1 MKIGSWKLEG
11 RGWGLEVSGWRDLI
25 DNLQPHRWMFLLI
38 FSIIQ
43 YPTSNIQAQTLE
55 DHLQTA
61 AENNPEIQAYF
72 YEYLAALEKVP
83 QVGTL
88 PDPELSLG
96 LFIRPMERFM
106 GNQHAD
112 LQLMQMFPWFG
123 TLRIQ
128 KDEASKM
135 ALASYE
141 AFRSVRNQLF
151 FEVKVT
157 WYEIYQLN
165 EDTRITKG
173 HLQILEKFKRL
184 ALVRYQSG
192 GSSSG
197 RSPSPSNP
205 GMIASGVGMPSS
217 STGMG
222 DILRIRM
229 EINELENTI
238 ALLTD
243 RQQALIAEFNQLLNR
258 DSEEALV
265 LPEKLSDAPL
275 TMGRE
280 ELLDSIKTY
289 NPRLK
294 MLDAE
299 GAAYSAQEKIADLE
313 GRPMMG
319 AGVNYMAFSPRTENG
334 MNMGGNNMVMP
345 MVKITLPIYRKK
357 IKAQKKAAEIKQE
370 ATLKRKENTNNQL
383 STQWRNSLRDWDD
396 ADRRLGLYQK
406 QTDLARQTLDLL
418 MTAYANDGN
427 AFEDLLKVQQQ
438 LLEYELKLIM
448 AVVDKNKSVAALE
461 NLTGFDVLMD

>member
-151 FEVKVT
+151 F
-157 WYEIYQLN
+157 LF
-165 EDTRITKG
+165 
-173 HLQILEKFKRL
+173 L
-184 ALVRYQSG
+184 
-192 GSSSG
+192 
-197 RSPSPSNP
+197 
-205 GMIASGVGMPSS
+205 
-217 STGMG
+217 
-222 DILRIRM
+222 
-229 EINELENTI
+229 
-238 ALLTD
+238 
-243 RQQALIAEFNQLLNR
+243 
-258 DSEEALV
+258 
-265 LPEKLSDAPL
+265 
-275 TMGRE
+275 
-280 ELLDSIKTY
+280 
-289 NPRLK
+289 
-294 MLDAE
+294 
-299 GAAYSAQEKIADLE
+299 
-313 GRPMMG
+313 
-319 AGVNYMAFSPRTENG
+319 
-334 MNMGGNNMVMP
+334 
-345 MVKITLPIYRKK
+345 
-357 IKAQKKAAEIKQE
+357 
-370 ATLKRKENTNNQL
+370 
-383 STQWRNSLRDWDD
+383 
-396 ADRRLGLYQK
+396 
-406 QTDLARQTLDLL
+406 
-418 MTAYANDGN
+418 
-427 AFEDLLKVQQQ
+427 
-438 LLEYELKLIM
+438 
-448 AVVDKNKSVAALE
+448 
-461 NLTGFDVLMD
+461 